1 VRRRAK
7 AAGTGKC
14 PVCKMRCAMRVDG
27 TLRVH
32 WTVGSGFSE
41 RCDGTYLVPVAG
53 SEVKS

>member
-41 RCDGTYLVPVAG
+41 RCDGTYLVPVKG

>member
-1 VRRRAK
+1 MRRRAK

-14 PVCKMRCAMRVDG
+14 PVCKMRCAMRTDG